1 VKTKEFEDRMSTQ
14 TVTPKQDVYEQI
26 TQAVIEAIESGAGV
40 YRMPWHNLETPVNAT
55 NQKPYRGINS
65 VVLWAIAQ
73 KQGYVNSQWA
83 TYRQWHDLGAQVR
96 KGERGATVVFW
107 KFFDESGESETPDV
121 DEEEQTKQQ
130 RRCMARAYHVFNAA
144 QVNDYIPPAVRQM
157 SNSEHITHT
166 DDFFSRIPAT
176 VKHGGDR
183 AFTRLQVT
191 TSKCRHLNNF
201 SLPSR
206 IIP

>member
-1 VKTKEFEDRMSTQ
+1 MKTKEFEDRMSTQ